1 MLIIR
6 MIGWILA
13 LIAVL
18 IAFFST
24 TWSSFQL
31 DIFGEKGMFKQLAI
45 AFALAI
51 ISLGTLY
58 FSGAI

>member
-18 IAFFST
+18 VAFFST
-24 TWSSFQL
+24 TWSSFRL